1 MILAAGEGRRM
12 LPLTDSLPKPLIE
25 VDGKPLLAFHLER
38 LIAAGLTDIVVN
50 ASDFS
55 EQIEAFCGNGSRWGC
70 HVKVVVEPKPLETAG
85 GILNALPLLGDEP
98 FALVNGDVFTHYPFE
113 QLRRHDLKNDLAHLV
128 MIPNP
133 THHPEGDFQLSETRI
148 VEAQTSRTTFSG
160 LSVMS
165 PRLFAG
171 LAPGK
176 LALRPVLDQ
185 AITLKR
191 VSGELFSG
199 LWSDVGTP
207 DRLRNLE
214 IGLASRT

>member
-12 LPLTDSLPKPLIE
+12 RPLTDSLPKPLIE

-38 LIAAGLTDIVVN
+38 LVAAGFTDIVVN
-50 ASDFS
+50 ASYFS
-55 EQIEAFCGNGSRWGC
+55 EQIEAFCGDGSRWGC

-98 FALVNGDVFTHYPFE
+98 FAVVNGDVFTHYPFA
-113 QLRRHDLKNDLAHLV
+113 QLRRHDLNNDLAHLV

-133 THHPEGDFQLSETRI
+133 THHPEGDFQLFETRI

-199 LWSDVGTP
+199 LLFLGSRKHCD
-207 DRLRNLE
+207 
-214 IGLASRT
+214 IASS